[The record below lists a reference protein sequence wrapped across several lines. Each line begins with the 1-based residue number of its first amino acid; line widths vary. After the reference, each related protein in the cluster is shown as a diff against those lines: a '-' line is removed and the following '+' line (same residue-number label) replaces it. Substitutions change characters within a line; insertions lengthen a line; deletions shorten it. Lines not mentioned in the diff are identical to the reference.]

1 MISRIEL
8 IIMVDKKTYYS
19 FTYCTMHDSAFIVRG
34 SHTYGLPAN
43 FKNNNLDCA
52 SISKG
57 CQHCDWTNKGILS
70 VEDTKCNIIKQIETD
85 YDKQYGGGFT
95 FNMINSIFDENG
107 DELELE
113 NDSPFMIS
121 LKKIKTLTKN

>member
-34 SHTYGLPAN
+34 NYTYGLPKN
-43 FKNNNLDCA
+43 FKNNNFDCA

-57 CQHCDWTNKGILS
+57 CEHCDWINKGILC
-70 VEDTKCNIIKQIETD
+70 VEDNKCNIIKGIETD

-95 FNMINSIFDENG
+95 FNMIHSIFDENG

>member
-1 MISRIEL
+1 MILRIEL

-43 FKNNNLDCA
+43 FKINNLDCA

-57 CQHCDWTNKGILS
+57 CDHCDWINKGILS

-95 FNMINSIFDENG
+95 FNMIHCIFDENG

-113 NDSPFMIS
+113 NDSPFMIA

>member
-1 MISRIEL
+1 MA
-8 IIMVDKKTYYS
+8 DKKTYYS

-34 SHTYGLPAN
+34 SHTYGLPQN
-43 FKNNNLDCA
+43 FKNNNFDCA
-52 SISKG
+52 SISGG
-57 CQHCDWTNKGILS
+57 CQHCDWINKGILS

-85 YDKQYGGGFT
+85 YDKQYRGGFT